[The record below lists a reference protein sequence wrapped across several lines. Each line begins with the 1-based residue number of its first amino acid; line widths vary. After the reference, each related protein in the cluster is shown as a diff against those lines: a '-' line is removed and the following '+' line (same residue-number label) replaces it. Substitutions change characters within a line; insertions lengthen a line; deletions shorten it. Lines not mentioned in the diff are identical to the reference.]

1 MSDEQKSAEDEVF
14 DQELSIDD
22 LDAVAG
28 GVDAAPLY
36 AEGAL
41 KALSSGLSGLSA
53 RLNVKQDPDK
63 WKTDNSNFCSSYDI
77 RLIYG
82 GGGFPNCAATV
93 EDGSWCHKSDA
104 CVTIAVDY
112 KGMIDCSK
120 AWR

>member
-28 GVDAAPLY
+28 GVDAAL
-36 AEGAL
+36 L
-41 KALSSGLSGLSA
+41 DVLSGSMDALASGYSA
-53 RLNVKQDPDK
+53 GFDDKQDL
-63 WKTDNSNFCSSYDI
+63 DNSHLCSSYDT
-77 RLIYG
+77 RRIYG

-93 EDGSWCHKSDA
+93 EDGSWCGTNDA
-104 CVTIAVDY
+104 CLKMAVEY
-112 KGMIDCSK
+112 KDMNHCTR